1 VIIDCDS
8 CEVRG
13 LACADCV
20 VTVLLGAPPEGVE
33 LDEAEREA
41 IDVLAGSGLI
51 PPLRLVVT
59 DPGRSARRGG
69 RAAG

>member
-1 VIIDCDS
+1 
-8 CEVRG
+8 
-13 LACADCV
+13 V